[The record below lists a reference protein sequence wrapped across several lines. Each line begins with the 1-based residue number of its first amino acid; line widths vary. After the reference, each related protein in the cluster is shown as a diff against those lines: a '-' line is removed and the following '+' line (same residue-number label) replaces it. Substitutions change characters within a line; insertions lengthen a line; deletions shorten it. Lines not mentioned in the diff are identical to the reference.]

1 MKRKQKDLL
10 FDTLVTVIAIILGV
24 IIIFP
29 LIYCFLSSF
38 KTPSEFLNPKLFPSS
53 FLYLDNFKNALER
66 GNLLRYTL
74 NSFVIAFVG
83 TAVRMVLSILA
94 AYAFTFYDFKGK
106 NFFFFLI
113 LGTMM
118 IPGDVLLVT
127 NYLTVSKMH
136 LLNTYLGVMIVSFV
150 SASQMFMLRQR
161 FKTIPKDMRE
171 ASSMDGYGD
180 IWFILRVLLPITR
193 PVVTT
198 LFVQSFIS
206 NYQVLILIAGGII
219 LSILGLSMS
228 FSDPFRK
235 MKSGGGRASATD
247 FGQALVMGLT
257 NPGAVFVILTLF
269 AFFGI
274 GSEQHPHS
282 WSIAPVVLA
291 VSGGSVLY
299 WFMVTWALSHFRKKF
314 KMNTILWISRL
325 TGAVVVIMGIALL
338 GQGLFKVIFQG
349 ASLL

>member
-180 IWFILRVLLPITR
+180 LWFIWKVLLPLSK

-198 LFVQSFIS
+198 LFVQSFINLWNAYLWPLIVTAS
-206 NYQVLILIAGGII
+206 SPEMRTVMVGITRLNSWEDENYQLVMAGVCISLIPSLILFIVMRRNMKKGG
-219 LSILGLSMS
+219 LDGS
-228 FSDPFRK
+228 
-235 MKSGGGRASATD
+235 
-247 FGQALVMGLT
+247 LVG
-257 NPGAVFVILTLF
+257 
-269 AFFGI
+269 
-274 GSEQHPHS
+274 
-282 WSIAPVVLA
+282 
-291 VSGGSVLY
+291 
-299 WFMVTWALSHFRKKF
+299 
-314 KMNTILWISRL
+314 
-325 TGAVVVIMGIALL
+325 
-338 GQGLFKVIFQG
+338 
-349 ASLL
+349 

>member
-180 IWFILRVLLPITR
+180 LWFIWTVLLPLSK

-198 LFVQSFIS
+198 LFVQSFINLWNAYLWPLIVTAS
-206 NYQVLILIAGGII
+206 SPEMRTVLVGITRLNSWEDENYQLVMAGVCISLIPSLILFIVMRRNMKKGG
-219 LSILGLSMS
+219 LDGS
-228 FSDPFRK
+228 
-235 MKSGGGRASATD
+235 
-247 FGQALVMGLT
+247 LVG
-257 NPGAVFVILTLF
+257 
-269 AFFGI
+269 
-274 GSEQHPHS
+274 
-282 WSIAPVVLA
+282 
-291 VSGGSVLY
+291 
-299 WFMVTWALSHFRKKF
+299 
-314 KMNTILWISRL
+314 
-325 TGAVVVIMGIALL
+325 
-338 GQGLFKVIFQG
+338 
-349 ASLL
+349 

>member
-1 MKRKQKDLL
+1 MKRKQKDFL
-10 FDTLVTVIAIILGV
+10 FDTLITVIAIILGI

-94 AYAFTFYDFKGK
+94 AYAFTSYDFKGK

-180 IWFILRVLLPITR
+180 LWFIWKVLLPLSK

-198 LFVQSFIS
+198 LFVQSFINLWNAYLWPLIVTAS
-206 NYQVLILIAGGII
+206 SPEMRTVMVGITRLNSWEDENYQLVMAGVCISLIPSLILFVVMRRNMKKGG
-219 LSILGLSMS
+219 LDGS
-228 FSDPFRK
+228 
-235 MKSGGGRASATD
+235 
-247 FGQALVMGLT
+247 LVG
-257 NPGAVFVILTLF
+257 
-269 AFFGI
+269 
-274 GSEQHPHS
+274 
-282 WSIAPVVLA
+282 
-291 VSGGSVLY
+291 
-299 WFMVTWALSHFRKKF
+299 
-314 KMNTILWISRL
+314 
-325 TGAVVVIMGIALL
+325 
-338 GQGLFKVIFQG
+338 
-349 ASLL
+349 

>member
-1 MKRKQKDLL
+1 MKRKKKDFL
-10 FDTLVTVIAIILGV
+10 FDTLVTLIASFLGI

-29 LIYCFLSSF
+29 LIYSFLSSF

-74 NSFVIAFVG
+74 NSFIIAFIG
-83 TAVRMVLSILA
+83 TVVRMVLSILA

-127 NYLTVSKMH
+127 NYLTVSKLH

-180 IWFILRVLLPITR
+180 LWFILKVLLPLSK

-198 LFVQSFIS
+198 LFVQSFINLWNAYLWPLIVTAS
-206 NYQVLILIAGGII
+206 SPEMRTVMVGITRLNSWEDENYQLVMAGVCISLIPSII
-219 LSILGLSMS
+219 LFIIMRRNMKKGGLHGS
-228 FSDPFRK
+228 
-235 MKSGGGRASATD
+235 
-247 FGQALVMGLT
+247 LVG
-257 NPGAVFVILTLF
+257 
-269 AFFGI
+269 
-274 GSEQHPHS
+274 
-282 WSIAPVVLA
+282 
-291 VSGGSVLY
+291 
-299 WFMVTWALSHFRKKF
+299 
-314 KMNTILWISRL
+314 
-325 TGAVVVIMGIALL
+325 
-338 GQGLFKVIFQG
+338 
-349 ASLL
+349 

>member
-1 MKRKQKDLL
+1 MKRKQNDFL
-10 FDTLVTVIAIILGV
+10 FDTLITVIAIILGI

-180 IWFILRVLLPITR
+180 LWFIWKVLLPLSK

-198 LFVQSFIS
+198 LFVQSFINLWNAYLWPLIVTAS
-206 NYQVLILIAGGII
+206 SPEMRTVMVGITRLNSWEDENYQLVMAGVCISLIPSLILFVVMRRNMKKGG
-219 LSILGLSMS
+219 LDGS
-228 FSDPFRK
+228 
-235 MKSGGGRASATD
+235 
-247 FGQALVMGLT
+247 LVG
-257 NPGAVFVILTLF
+257 
-269 AFFGI
+269 
-274 GSEQHPHS
+274 
-282 WSIAPVVLA
+282 
-291 VSGGSVLY
+291 
-299 WFMVTWALSHFRKKF
+299 
-314 KMNTILWISRL
+314 
-325 TGAVVVIMGIALL
+325 
-338 GQGLFKVIFQG
+338 
-349 ASLL
+349 

>member
-1 MKRKQKDLL
+1 MKRKQKDFL
-10 FDTLVTVIAIILGV
+10 FDNLITVIAIILGI

-180 IWFILRVLLPITR
+180 LWFIWKVLLPLSK
-193 PVVTT
+193 PVVFLTC
-198 LFVQSFIS
+198 
-206 NYQVLILIAGGII
+206 
-219 LSILGLSMS
+219 
-228 FSDPFRK
+228 
-235 MKSGGGRASATD
+235 SATS
-247 FGQALVMGLT
+247 FHVIPHFSLLLQAR
-257 NPGAVFVILTLF
+257 
-269 AFFGI
+269 
-274 GSEQHPHS
+274 
-282 WSIAPVVLA
+282 SINSSIVKNSA
-291 VSGGSVLY
+291 
-299 WFMVTWALSHFRKKF
+299 ALSF
-314 KMNTILWISRL
+314 
-325 TGAVVVIMGIALL
+325 
-338 GQGLFKVIFQG
+338 
-349 ASLL
+349 

>member
-1 MKRKQKDLL
+1 MKRKQKDFL
-10 FDTLVTVIAIILGV
+10 FDTLVTVIAIILGI

-136 LLNTYLGVMIVSFV
+136 LLNTYLGEMIVSFV
-150 SASQMFMLRQR
+150 YGSQMFMLRQR

-180 IWFILRVLLPITR
+180 LWFIWKVLLPLSK

-198 LFVQSFIS
+198 LFVQSFINLWNAYLWPLIVTAS
-206 NYQVLILIAGGII
+206 SPEMRTVMVGITRLNSWEDENYQLVMAGVCISLIPSLILFIVMRRNMKKGG
-219 LSILGLSMS
+219 LDGS
-228 FSDPFRK
+228 
-235 MKSGGGRASATD
+235 
-247 FGQALVMGLT
+247 LVG
-257 NPGAVFVILTLF
+257 
-269 AFFGI
+269 
-274 GSEQHPHS
+274 
-282 WSIAPVVLA
+282 
-291 VSGGSVLY
+291 
-299 WFMVTWALSHFRKKF
+299 
-314 KMNTILWISRL
+314 
-325 TGAVVVIMGIALL
+325 
-338 GQGLFKVIFQG
+338 
-349 ASLL
+349 

>member
-1 MKRKQKDLL
+1 MKRKQKDFL

-94 AYAFTFYDFKGK
+94 AYAFTFYDFQGK
-106 NFFFFLI
+106 NFFLFLI

-118 IPGDVLLVT
+118 VPGDVLLVT

-180 IWFILRVLLPITR
+180 LWFIWKVLLPLSK

-198 LFVQSFIS
+198 LFVQSFINLWNAYLWPLIVTAS
-206 NYQVLILIAGGII
+206 SPEMRTVMVGITRLNSWEDENYQLVMAGVCISLIPSLILFVVMRRNMKKGG
-219 LSILGLSMS
+219 LDGS
-228 FSDPFRK
+228 
-235 MKSGGGRASATD
+235 
-247 FGQALVMGLT
+247 LVG
-257 NPGAVFVILTLF
+257 
-269 AFFGI
+269 
-274 GSEQHPHS
+274 
-282 WSIAPVVLA
+282 
-291 VSGGSVLY
+291 
-299 WFMVTWALSHFRKKF
+299 
-314 KMNTILWISRL
+314 
-325 TGAVVVIMGIALL
+325 
-338 GQGLFKVIFQG
+338 
-349 ASLL
+349 

>member
-1 MKRKQKDLL
+1 MKRKQKDFL
-10 FDTLVTVIAIILGV
+10 FDTLVTVIAIILGI

-180 IWFILRVLLPITR
+180 LWFIWKVLLPLSK

-198 LFVQSFIS
+198 LFVQSFINLWNAYLWPLIITAS
-206 NYQVLILIAGGII
+206 SPEMRTVMVGITRLNSWEDENYQLVMAGVCISLIPSLILFIVMRRNMKKGG
-219 LSILGLSMS
+219 LDGS
-228 FSDPFRK
+228 
-235 MKSGGGRASATD
+235 
-247 FGQALVMGLT
+247 LVG
-257 NPGAVFVILTLF
+257 
-269 AFFGI
+269 
-274 GSEQHPHS
+274 
-282 WSIAPVVLA
+282 
-291 VSGGSVLY
+291 
-299 WFMVTWALSHFRKKF
+299 
-314 KMNTILWISRL
+314 
-325 TGAVVVIMGIALL
+325 
-338 GQGLFKVIFQG
+338 
-349 ASLL
+349 

>member
-10 FDTLVTVIAIILGV
+10 FDTLVTVIAIILGI

-94 AYAFTFYDFKGK
+94 AYAFTSYDFKGK

-180 IWFILRVLLPITR
+180 LWFIWKVLLPLSK

-198 LFVQSFIS
+198 LFVQSFINLWNAYLWPLIVTAS
-206 NYQVLILIAGGII
+206 SPEMRTVMVGITRLNSWEDENYQLVMAGVCISLIPSLILFIVMRRNMKKGG
-219 LSILGLSMS
+219 LDGS
-228 FSDPFRK
+228 
-235 MKSGGGRASATD
+235 
-247 FGQALVMGLT
+247 LVG
-257 NPGAVFVILTLF
+257 
-269 AFFGI
+269 
-274 GSEQHPHS
+274 
-282 WSIAPVVLA
+282 
-291 VSGGSVLY
+291 
-299 WFMVTWALSHFRKKF
+299 
-314 KMNTILWISRL
+314 
-325 TGAVVVIMGIALL
+325 
-338 GQGLFKVIFQG
+338 
-349 ASLL
+349 

>member
-10 FDTLVTVIAIILGV
+10 FDTLVTVIAIILGI

-180 IWFILRVLLPITR
+180 LWFIWKVLLPLSK

-198 LFVQSFIS
+198 LFVQSFINLWNAYLWPLIVTAS
-206 NYQVLILIAGGII
+206 APEMRTVMVGITRLNSWEDENYQ
-219 LSILGLSMS
+219 
-228 FSDPFRK
+228 
-235 MKSGGGRASATD
+235 
-247 FGQALVMGLT
+247 LVMAGVCISLIPSFILFIVMRRNMKKGGLD
-257 NPGAVFVILTLF
+257 
-269 AFFGI
+269 
-274 GSEQHPHS
+274 GSL
-282 WSIAPVVLA
+282 V
-291 VSGGSVLY
+291 G
-299 WFMVTWALSHFRKKF
+299 
-314 KMNTILWISRL
+314 
-325 TGAVVVIMGIALL
+325 
-338 GQGLFKVIFQG
+338 
-349 ASLL
+349 

>member
-1 MKRKQKDLL
+1 MKRKQNDLL
-10 FDTLVTVIAIILGV
+10 FDTPITVIAIILGI

-29 LIYCFLSSF
+29 LINCFLSSF

-180 IWFILRVLLPITR
+180 LWFIWKVLLPLSK

-198 LFVQSFIS
+198 LFVQSFINLWNAYLWPLIVTAS
-206 NYQVLILIAGGII
+206 SPEMRTVMVGITRLNSWEDENYQLVMAGVCISLIPSLILFIVMRRNMKKGG
-219 LSILGLSMS
+219 LDGS
-228 FSDPFRK
+228 
-235 MKSGGGRASATD
+235 
-247 FGQALVMGLT
+247 LVG
-257 NPGAVFVILTLF
+257 
-269 AFFGI
+269 
-274 GSEQHPHS
+274 
-282 WSIAPVVLA
+282 
-291 VSGGSVLY
+291 
-299 WFMVTWALSHFRKKF
+299 
-314 KMNTILWISRL
+314 
-325 TGAVVVIMGIALL
+325 
-338 GQGLFKVIFQG
+338 
-349 ASLL
+349 

>member
-1 MKRKQKDLL
+1 MKRKQKDFL
-10 FDTLVTVIAIILGV
+10 FDTLITVIAIILGI

-29 LIYCFLSSF
+29 LINCFLSSF

-180 IWFILRVLLPITR
+180 LWFIWKVLLPLSK

-198 LFVQSFIS
+198 LFIQSFINLWNAYLWPLIVTAS
-206 NYQVLILIAGGII
+206 SPEMRTVMVGITRLNSWEDENYQLVMAGVCISLIPSLILFIVMRRNMKKGG
-219 LSILGLSMS
+219 LDGS
-228 FSDPFRK
+228 
-235 MKSGGGRASATD
+235 
-247 FGQALVMGLT
+247 LVG
-257 NPGAVFVILTLF
+257 
-269 AFFGI
+269 
-274 GSEQHPHS
+274 
-282 WSIAPVVLA
+282 
-291 VSGGSVLY
+291 
-299 WFMVTWALSHFRKKF
+299 
-314 KMNTILWISRL
+314 
-325 TGAVVVIMGIALL
+325 
-338 GQGLFKVIFQG
+338 
-349 ASLL
+349 

>member
-1 MKRKQKDLL
+1 MKRKQKDFL
-10 FDTLVTVIAIILGV
+10 FDTLVTVIAIISGI

-180 IWFILRVLLPITR
+180 LWFIWKVLLPLSK

-198 LFVQSFIS
+198 LLVQSFINLWNAYLWPLIVTAS
-206 NYQVLILIAGGII
+206 SPEMRTVMVGITRLNSWEDENYQLVMAGVCISLIPSLILFVVMRRNMKKGG
-219 LSILGLSMS
+219 LDGS
-228 FSDPFRK
+228 
-235 MKSGGGRASATD
+235 
-247 FGQALVMGLT
+247 LVG
-257 NPGAVFVILTLF
+257 
-269 AFFGI
+269 
-274 GSEQHPHS
+274 
-282 WSIAPVVLA
+282 
-291 VSGGSVLY
+291 
-299 WFMVTWALSHFRKKF
+299 
-314 KMNTILWISRL
+314 
-325 TGAVVVIMGIALL
+325 
-338 GQGLFKVIFQG
+338 
-349 ASLL
+349 

>member
-10 FDTLVTVIAIILGV
+10 FDTLVTLISIILGI

-180 IWFILRVLLPITR
+180 LWFIWKVLLPLSK

-198 LFVQSFIS
+198 LFVQSFINLWNAYLWPLIVTAS
-206 NYQVLILIAGGII
+206 SPEMRTVMVGITRLNSWEDENYQLVMAGVCISLIPSLILFVVMRRNMKKGG
-219 LSILGLSMS
+219 LDGS
-228 FSDPFRK
+228 
-235 MKSGGGRASATD
+235 
-247 FGQALVMGLT
+247 LVG
-257 NPGAVFVILTLF
+257 
-269 AFFGI
+269 
-274 GSEQHPHS
+274 
-282 WSIAPVVLA
+282 
-291 VSGGSVLY
+291 
-299 WFMVTWALSHFRKKF
+299 
-314 KMNTILWISRL
+314 
-325 TGAVVVIMGIALL
+325 
-338 GQGLFKVIFQG
+338 
-349 ASLL
+349 

>member
-1 MKRKQKDLL
+1 MKRKQKDFL
-10 FDTLVTVIAIILGV
+10 FDTLITVIAIILGI

-94 AYAFTFYDFKGK
+94 AYAFTFYDFIGK

-180 IWFILRVLLPITR
+180 LWFIWKVLLPLSK

-198 LFVQSFIS
+198 LFVQSFINLWNAYLWPLIVTAS
-206 NYQVLILIAGGII
+206 SPEMRTVMVGITRLNSWEDENYQLVMAGVCISLIPSLILFIVMRRNMKKGG
-219 LSILGLSMS
+219 LDGS
-228 FSDPFRK
+228 
-235 MKSGGGRASATD
+235 
-247 FGQALVMGLT
+247 LVG
-257 NPGAVFVILTLF
+257 
-269 AFFGI
+269 
-274 GSEQHPHS
+274 
-282 WSIAPVVLA
+282 
-291 VSGGSVLY
+291 
-299 WFMVTWALSHFRKKF
+299 
-314 KMNTILWISRL
+314 
-325 TGAVVVIMGIALL
+325 
-338 GQGLFKVIFQG
+338 
-349 ASLL
+349 

>member
-10 FDTLVTVIAIILGV
+10 FDTLVTVVAIILGI

-53 FLYLDNFKNALER
+53 LLYLDNFKNALER

-161 FKTIPKDMRE
+161 FKTIPKDIRE

-180 IWFILRVLLPITR
+180 LWFIWKVLLPLSK

-198 LFVQSFIS
+198 LFVQSFINLWNAYLWPLIVTAS
-206 NYQVLILIAGGII
+206 SPEMRTVMVGITRLNSWEDENYQLVMAGVCISLIPSLILFVVMRRNMKKGG
-219 LSILGLSMS
+219 LDGS
-228 FSDPFRK
+228 
-235 MKSGGGRASATD
+235 
-247 FGQALVMGLT
+247 LVG
-257 NPGAVFVILTLF
+257 
-269 AFFGI
+269 
-274 GSEQHPHS
+274 
-282 WSIAPVVLA
+282 
-291 VSGGSVLY
+291 
-299 WFMVTWALSHFRKKF
+299 
-314 KMNTILWISRL
+314 
-325 TGAVVVIMGIALL
+325 
-338 GQGLFKVIFQG
+338 
-349 ASLL
+349 